1 MKKFIYNRIS
11 LAFFL
16 TLLATTTK
24 AVEPQPRPDLE
35 AEAITRQQ
43 QRDEALQKQLQ
54 PEAVVQT
61 GLEKQLQTEFLIF
74 ILKFKFFLFCWVY
87 IMKKIIVVF
96 YFGFFL
102 TACNSI
108 QPLHEV
114 SETIDLTKLAN
125 CEQINDSLKSTTAN
139 LNDLK
144 KQKK

>member
-54 PEAVVQT
+54 PEAVVQIPRHSN
-61 GLEKQLQTEFLIF
+61 LIF
-74 ILKFKFFLFCWVY
+74 RPFVY
-87 IMKKIIVVF
+87 CK
-96 YFGFFL
+96 
-102 TACNSI
+102 
-108 QPLHEV
+108 
-114 SETIDLTKLAN
+114 
-125 CEQINDSLKSTTAN
+125 
-139 LNDLK
+139 
-144 KQKK
+144 